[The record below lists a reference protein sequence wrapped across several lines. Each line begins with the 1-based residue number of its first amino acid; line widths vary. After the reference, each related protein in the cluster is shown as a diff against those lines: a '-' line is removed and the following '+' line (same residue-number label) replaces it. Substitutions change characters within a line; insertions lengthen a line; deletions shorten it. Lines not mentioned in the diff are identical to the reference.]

1 MTSVFVSD
9 SEFNDRAD
17 KTLSHLEDTL
27 ENYDDDID
35 LENNNGIL
43 TLEFNNGSKVI
54 VNRQIATHEIWVAA
68 KSGGYHCAYEN
79 NVWFCRTSGET
90 LWELIQR
97 VCLEQGGVELG

>member
-9 SEFNDRAD
+9 SEFNDQAD

-79 NVWFCRTSGET
+79 NEWFCRTSGET
-90 LWELIQR
+90 LWKLIQR
-97 VCLEQGGVELG
+97 VCLEQGDVELR